1 MGEPY
6 LKKKSYLNKY
16 ILVTIFLAV
25 IILAITLSFGSA
37 KIETKHYENDEIS
50 FDYPANWEQT
60 LGGESQLVAFNDPK
74 TGMNVT
80 VSRQAKPS
88 GYKNPENFVPELIK
102 QNKSEYE
109 FVSSNN
115 ASLKENEGFEN
126 TYKINKNNTT
136 TEYKELWVNTNGA
149 LYSIIFEYPHEEFNL
164 WSLFKGSE
172 STAAFDAVKNS
183 LNITSRELEENPISG
198 SIYIPSQGIRWD
210 VRNDTINIANGVYRY
225 PESFYP
231 GESGTVGIMGHHTQF
246 SAPFAN
252 INLLKVGDE
261 VIIDDYLTQ
270 KRYVYEVYHNGDI
283 NWDYKVHPVQ
293 FPEGK
298 SELTLVTCWP
308 PGFMLAAWIVHCKL
322 VSIEPLN

>member
-252 INLLKVGDE
+252 INLLKVGDD

>member
-1 MGEPY
+1 MGDHY

-88 GYKNPENFVPELIK
+88 GYKTPENFVPELIK

-231 GESGTVGIMGHHTQF
+231 GESGTVGIMGHHTNFQ
-246 SAPFAN
+246 PHLQ
-252 INLLKVGDE
+252 I
-261 VIIDDYLTQ
+261 
-270 KRYVYEVYHNGDI
+270 
-283 NWDYKVHPVQ
+283 
-293 FPEGK
+293 
-298 SELTLVTCWP
+298 
-308 PGFMLAAWIVHCKL
+308 
-322 VSIEPLN
+322 